1 MFAMPSRTES
11 AFRSQAHCFRSAGQL
26 VIRVSGSVMDCGRT
40 VFTTRTSCRRR
51 KRRRVRWRVPRPI
64 AKRRAGTLTSD
75 PHHHFH
81 PSIHVPFPKRER
93 PQRHPPEKPLLAG
106 GPHPLPPHRCPTS
119 ARFWQMWVFPLLSFA
134 CPGTWSA
141 ISTPGSRTI
150 PPPRSG
156 FRQRAQT
163 PAERLNL
170 QLLPSPALLTR
181 ASARHISLLARAYSV
196 QLRPP
201 PIWIGCDAGMR
212 PPFGM
217 RAERLE
223 W

>member
-81 PSIHVPFPKRER
+81 PPIHAPSRNGKDHNDIHLKNPSWLVAHIRFHPIGAPHLPGFGRCGSFPYPRRMPWGKLGKTRGQTGRSPISKSVGVARPIAKRR
-93 PQRHPPEKPLLAG
+93 AGTLTSDPHHHFHPPIHAP
-106 GPHPLPPHRCPTS
+106 
-119 ARFWQMWVFPLLSFA
+119 
-134 CPGTWSA
+134 
-141 ISTPGSRTI
+141 SRNGKNHNDI
-150 PPPRSG
+150 H
-156 FRQRAQT
+156 
-163 PAERLNL
+163 LKN
-170 QLLPSPALLTR
+170 PS
-181 ASARHISLLARAYSV
+181 
-196 QLRPP
+196 
-201 PIWIGCDAGMR
+201 
-212 PPFGM
+212 
-217 RAERLE
+217 
-223 W
+223 